1 MLQVK
6 IITPSGLYNTYS
18 ASKIHCTTVE
28 GECSLLPN
36 HMPLV
41 AMLEI
46 SGLSLTVDNK
56 EHIFAIAGG
65 LLHLFNNEVEILT
78 DSCEG
83 AGEIDLARATA
94 SKNRAEQR
102 LAKKDSNT
110 QIRRAE
116 ISLQRAL
123 NRIKIKSK

>member
-1 MLQVK
+1 MLHVK
-6 IITPSGLYNTYS
+6 IITPNGLYNTYE

-41 AMLEI
+41 GMLEI
-46 SGLSLTVDNK
+46 SALILTVENK
-56 EHIFAIAGG
+56 ELIFAIAGG
-65 LLHLFNNEVEILT
+65 LLHLNDNQVEILT

-83 AGEIDLARATA
+83 AAEIDLARATA

-102 LAKKDSNT
+102 LAKKDSDT

-116 ISLQRAL
+116 VSLQRAL
-123 NRIKIKSK
+123 NRINIKSK